1 MTDKGKH
8 TGAVS
13 RRGLLAQTVRAACGA
28 GVLALLLAVP
38 ARKRAEA
45 VALRPPGAIAADDF
59 LSACVRCGL
68 CVRDCPYDTL
78 KLSDIGDGQPLGT
91 PFYNARSVPCEMCEH
106 IPCVT
111 ACPTGALDKS
121 LTDIRDAR
129 MGTAV
134 LVGQETCLNFLGLR
148 CDVCYRVCPLIDQA
162 ITLERHHNERTG
174 KHAMFIPTVHTDKCT
189 GCGKCEKGCVLDEA
203 AIRVLPHNLAVG
215 VLGAHYRLGWKEKE
229 KAGKS
234 LIDGIIDLPDRMP
247 EPPAAM
253 PSPERLPGGGF
264 KEFKP

>member
-1 MTDKGKH
+1 MDRRQKTAMTRRDMLS
-8 TGAVS
+8 GAF
-13 RRGLLAQTVRAACGA
+13 RAACGA
-28 GVLALLLAVP
+28 GLVAALLAVP
-38 ARKRAEA
+38 ARRRAEA
-45 VALRPPGAIAADDF
+45 VALRPPGAINDADF

-78 KLSDIGDGQPLGT
+78 SLAEAGDGQPVGT
-91 PFYNARSVPCEMCEH
+91 PFFNARKIPCEMCED
-106 IPCVT
+106 IPCVV

-121 LTDIRDAR
+121 LTDIKAAK
-129 MGTAV
+129 MGIAV

-174 KHAMFIPTVHTDKCT
+174 KHAVFIPTVHTDKCT
-189 GCGKCEKGCVLDEA
+189 GCGKCEKACVLEEA
-203 AIRVLPHNLAVG
+203 AIKVLPHAQAVG
-215 VLGAHYRLGWKEKE
+215 MLGAHYRLGWEEKE

-247 EPPAAM
+247 ETPAM
-253 PSPERLPGGGF
+253 PAPERLPGGGF